1 MMTRLIACV
10 ASLAFVAV
18 LSAPV
23 EAGCLSGGCGQPE
36 CCEPAPVCCTP
47 CPPPPVEVSW
57 CVTDPCDPCAKY
69 TVKACLPACCANEV
83 PCLAGWRKGFLGRK
97 VLTYKFPGCG
107 ECVEVV
113 ITRFGR
119 TIVR

>member
-1 MMTRLIACV
+1 MITRLTACV

-23 EAGCLSGGCGQPE
+23 DAGCLSGNCPQPV
-36 CCEPAPVCCTP
+36 CCEPAPVCC
-47 CPPPPVEVSW
+47 PPPVKVSW

-69 TVKACLPACCANEV
+69 KVEACLPACCADEV

-97 VLTYKFPGCG
+97 VLTYKFVGCG

-113 ITRFGR
+113 ITPFGR